1 MNQLVIM
8 CGGEGTRLRSLKI
21 NYPKCFLKINKKT
34 LLEHQILLAKQYNFK
49 NIILLTSYKSSMIS
63 KFLKKKKLFKDIKII
78 KDKKR
83 LGTGIALLNAINYL
97 DKEFCLIYCDILT
110 RINLNKFYI
119 FFKKKKSDISLVIN
133 KNSNFKDSNLVK
145 INKNHEIINL
155 YSYPHKNHPI
165 NCYSNEAIFMCKKKI
180 FLNIKKKFSKKRV
193 DFVKDLIPKLFNKIK
208 IFGYKTSE
216 YIIDCGTPLRLEQAK
231 STF

>member
-1 MNQLVIM
+1 L
-8 CGGEGTRLRSLKI
+8 
-21 NYPKCFLKINKKT
+21 
-34 LLEHQILLAKQYNFK
+34 FK
-49 NIILLTSYKSSMIS
+49 N
-63 KFLKKKKLFKDIKII
+63 IKII
-78 KDKKR
+78 KDRKR
-83 LGTGIALLNAINYL
+83 LGTGIALLNALNYL

-133 KNSNFKDSNLVK
+133 KNTNFKDSNLVK

-155 YSYPHKNHPI
+155 YSYPHKNHPV

-180 FLNIKKKFSKKRV
+180 FLIIKKKFTKKRT
-193 DFVKDLIPKLFNKIK
+193 DFVKDLIPKLFNNIK